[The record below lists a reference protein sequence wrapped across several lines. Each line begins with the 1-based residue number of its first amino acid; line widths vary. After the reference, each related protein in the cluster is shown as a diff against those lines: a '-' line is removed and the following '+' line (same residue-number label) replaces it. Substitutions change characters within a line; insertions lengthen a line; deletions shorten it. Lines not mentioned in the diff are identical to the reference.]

1 MDKLDSN
8 LSINDLDN
16 LYQKKSLS
24 DIYAKYRN
32 EEQMGNFIKQ
42 NCQSLKEEI
51 SGMLKLLVNERKR
64 LNTWNFKLNEDSN
77 NLQSDSYLI
86 TMRDVQKVSE

>member
-1 MDKLDSN
+1 M
-8 LSINDLDN
+8 NDLDN

-77 NLQSDSYLI
+77 NLQNDSYLI